1 MPCVVD
7 SRVSEIHE
15 GDTQRTIERVARE
28 SYGRLVACLSVHT
41 HDLASAEDA
50 LSNALVSAL
59 THWPQDGV
67 PQNPEAWLMT
77 SARHSLI
84 DAIRHQKVVLES
96 EPALKFL
103 TEDSAETAL
112 PTSTQFPDERLKLL
126 FVCAHPAI
134 DPAMHTPLMLQTV
147 LGLDAA
153 RIAQAFLIAPKTMGQ
168 RLFRAKTKIRSGG
181 IPFEIPQ
188 DRDLP
193 ERLDAVLEAIYA
205 AFGLGWDDMAGADQ
219 RGRDLAEEAM
229 WLARVLLQLMPS
241 EAEVRG
247 LLALMLHCEARRA
260 ARRSSDGRY
269 VPLSEQDPGR
279 WSVPLTEEAER
290 HLSEAF
296 KQGRSGRFQL
306 EAAIQSVHAE
316 RARTGRTDWGAIA
329 LFYERL
335 LCISPALGTRAGYAA
350 AVAEA
355 KGPEAGLAALEPIDR
370 EAVSNYQPYWAVRA
384 YLLQRLGKTHEATEA
399 YDRAIGL
406 AEDPAVRTFLLH
418 KRR

>member
-1 MPCVVD
+1 MN
-7 SRVSEIHE
+7 EINRE
-15 GDTQRTIERVARE
+15 DTQQTIERVARE
-28 SYGRLVACLSVHT
+28 SYGRLLAYLSVHT

-59 THWPQDGV
+59 DHWPREGV
-67 PQNPEAWLMT
+67 PKNPEAWLLT
-77 SARHSLI
+77 AARHSLI

-96 EPALKFL
+96 EPTIKFL
-103 TEDSAETAL
+103 TENSTEATL

-188 DRDLP
+188 ERDLP
-193 ERLDAVLEAIYA
+193 ERLDAVVEAIYA
-205 AFGLGWDDMAGADQ
+205 AFGIGWDDMAGVDQ
-219 RGRDLAEEAM
+219 RGRNLAEEAL
-229 WLARVLLQLMPS
+229 WLARVLLQLMPD
-241 EAEVRG
+241 EPEVRG
-247 LLALMLHCEARRA
+247 LLALMLHCEARRP
-260 ARRSSDGRY
+260 ARRSPEGRY
-269 VPLSEQDPGR
+269 IPLSEQDPKQ
-279 WSVPLTEEAER
+279 WSLPLIDEAER
-290 HLSEAF
+290 HLGEAF
-296 KQGRSGRFQL
+296 QRGRLGRFQL

-316 RARTGRTDWGAIA
+316 RARTCRTDWAAIV
-329 LFYERL
+329 LFYEQL
-335 LCISPALGTRAGYAA
+335 LRISPALGTMAGYAA

-355 KGPEAGLAALEPIDR
+355 KGPQAGLAVLDSIASDD
-370 EAVSNYQPYWAVRA
+370 VSHYQPYWAVRA
-384 YLLQRLGKTHEATEA
+384 HLLHRLGKTHEAADA

-406 AEDPAVRTFLLH
+406 SEDPAVREFLLL
-418 KRR
+418 KRG

>member
-1 MPCVVD
+1 VN
-7 SRVSEIHE
+7 EINQEETH
-15 GDTQRTIERVARE
+15 RTIERVARE
-28 SYGRLVACLSVHT
+28 SYGRLVAYLSVHT

-59 THWPQDGV
+59 NHWPQEGV
-67 PQNPEAWLMT
+67 PKNPEAWLLT
-77 SARHSLI
+77 AARHSLI
-84 DAIRHQKVVLES
+84 DVIRHQKVVLES
-96 EPALKFL
+96 EPTIKSL
-103 TEDSAETAL
+103 TENSTETIL

-188 DRDLP
+188 ERDLP
-193 ERLDAVLEAIYA
+193 ERLEAVLEAIYA

-229 WLARVLLQLMPS
+229 WLARVLLQLMPN
-241 EAEVRG
+241 EAEVQG
-247 LLALMLHCEARRA
+247 LLALMLYCEARRP
-260 ARRSSDGRY
+260 ARRDAKGRY
-269 VPLSEQDPGR
+269 VPLSEQNPEQWLG
-279 WSVPLTEEAER
+279 PLTEEAER
-290 HLSEAF
+290 HLAEAF
-296 KQGRSGRFQL
+296 KLGRVGRFQL

-316 RARTGRTDWGAIA
+316 RARSGRTDWAAIV
-329 LFYERL
+329 LFYEQL
-335 LCISPALGTRAGYAA
+335 LRISPGLGTQAGYAA
-350 AVAEA
+350 AVAETN
-355 KGPEAGLAALEPIDR
+355 GPAAGLAVLESIDT
-370 EAVSNYQPYWAVRA
+370 EAVSQYQPYWAVRA
-384 YLLQRLGKTHEATEA
+384 HLLQKLGKSGHASEA

-406 AEDPAVRTFLLH
+406 AEDPAVREFLLD
-418 KRR
+418 KRG